1 MKAIFVLLLLP
12 LHLFSQDLSGIWVG
26 TIATSQVQ
34 MPFELAI
41 NQDMTGYSMIT
52 FMYKGAEKIAV
63 KKINLNRKD
72 SVFTISDDK
81 LIYNNFATK
90 SRSIK
95 TFCELSLTMVDSH
108 MVLSGPFHTR
118 TRDLRAGDDDLASG
132 TITLQKQNNQAQ
144 TRLIHKLDTLKLSN
158 TLAFSNPTPAFAA
171 SEKESSVV
179 AESGKKAA
187 AVVEN
192 PVKDLAAV
200 KAKQEPNSENGKN
213 KETAVVA
220 ASEKEASVVAES
232 GKKAPAVVENPV
244 KDLAAVKAKQEP
256 NSENGKNKETA
267 VVAASE
273 KEASVVAESGKKA
286 PAVVENPV
294 KDLAA
299 VKVKQQVN
307 SENGKNKE
315 TAAVAA
321 SEQEAP
327 APSEKNLSA
336 VKVQQQVS
344 SEKGKNTI
352 HTVPKI
358 IAAAADL
365 SLRAT
370 EVIRTI
376 DFKSDSL
383 TLILYDNGIVDGDT
397 VSVILNG
404 EVIIPK
410 QGISEQAYRKV
421 IKIPPGSGDSLQLVL
436 YAENLGS
443 IPPNSGLLIIEDGSD
458 RYEVR
463 FKGDMKNSSAV
474 RLRRKQ

>member
-12 LHLFSQDLSGIWVG
+12 LQLFSQDLSGIWVG
-26 TIATSQVQ
+26 TIATSEVQ

-41 NQDMTGYSMIT
+41 NQDMSGYSMIT

-63 KKINLNRKD
+63 KKINLKRKD
-72 SVFTISDDK
+72 TVFTISDDK

-95 TFCELSLTMVDSH
+95 TFCDLSLKMVDGH

-118 TRDLRAGDDDLASG
+118 TRDLRAGDEDLATG

-158 TLAFSNPTPAFAA
+158 TLAFSNPTP
-171 SEKESSVV
+171 VV
-179 AESGKKAA
+179 
-187 AVVEN
+187 
-192 PVKDLAAV
+192 
-200 KAKQEPNSENGKN
+200 
-213 KETAVVA
+213 KETPAVA

-244 KDLAAVKAKQEP
+244 KDLGAVKVQQQVS
-256 NSENGKNKETA
+256 SEKGKNDETPA
-267 VVAASE
+267 VAASE

-286 PAVVENPV
+286 LAVVENPV
-294 KDLAA
+294 KDLA
-299 VKVKQQVN
+299 V
-307 SENGKNKE
+307 
-315 TAAVAA
+315 
-321 SEQEAP
+321 
-327 APSEKNLSA
+327 

-344 SEKGKNTI
+344 SEKGKNDKTPVLAATEQDPPAAFQKPEKDLGAVKVQQRVSSEKGKNAI
-352 HTVPKI
+352 PTVPNS
-358 IAAAADL
+358 IAAAANI
-365 SLRAT
+365 SLRTT

-383 TLILYDNGIVDGDT
+383 TLTLYDNGIVDGDT

-410 QGISEQAYRKV
+410 QGLSEQAYRKV
-421 IKIPPGSGDSLQLVL
+421 IKIPPGSADSLQLVL

-443 IPPNSGLLIIEDGSD
+443 IAPNSGLLIIEDGSE

>member
-1 MKAIFVLLLLP
+1 MKAILVLFLLP
-12 LHLFSQDLSGIWVG
+12 LQLFSQDLSGIWVG
-26 TIATSQVQ
+26 TITTSQIQ

-41 NQDMTGYSMIT
+41 NKDMTGYSMIT
-52 FMYKGAEKIAV
+52 FMFKGAEKIAV
-63 KKINLNRKD
+63 KKITLIRKD
-72 SVFTISDDK
+72 SIFTISDDK

-158 TLAFSNPTPAFAA
+158 TLVFSNPAPVTAAVAA
-171 SEKESSVV
+171 SQKEGSVL

-200 KAKQEPNSENGKN
+200 KAKQEVNSEKGKN
-213 KETAVVA
+213 EESQAVG
-220 ASEKEASVVAES
+220 ASEKEASVA
-232 GKKAPAVVENPV
+232 
-244 KDLAAVKAKQEP
+244 
-256 NSENGKNKETA
+256 
-267 VVAASE
+267 
-273 KEASVVAESGKKA
+273 AESGKKA

-307 SENGKNKE
+307 SEKGKNE
-315 TAAVAA
+315 ESPVVAV
-321 SEQEAP
+321 SEQEVP
-327 APSEKNLSA
+327 AAVEKPVKDLAA

-344 SEKGKNTI
+344 SEKGKNDI
-352 HTVPKI
+352 PTVPKI
-358 IAAAADL
+358 IKAAADI

>member
-52 FMYKGAEKIAV
+52 FMYKGAEIIAV

-220 ASEKEASVVAES
+220 ASEK
-232 GKKAPAVVENPV
+232 G
-244 KDLAAVKAKQEP
+244 
-256 NSENGKNKETA
+256 
-267 VVAASE
+267 
-273 KEASVVAESGKKA
+273 ASVVAESGKKA

>member
-12 LHLFSQDLSGIWVG
+12 LQLFSQDLSGIWVG

-95 TFCELSLTMVDSH
+95 TFCELSIKMVDSH

-118 TRDLRAGDDDLASG
+118 TRDLRAGDDDLATG

-158 TLAFSNPTPAFAA
+158 TLAFSNPTQ
-171 SEKESSVV
+171 VI
-179 AESGKKAA
+179 
-187 AVVEN
+187 
-192 PVKDLAAV
+192 
-200 KAKQEPNSENGKN
+200 
-213 KETAVVA
+213 KETPAVA

-232 GKKAPAVVENPV
+232 GKTAPAVVENPV
-244 KDLAAVKAKQEP
+244 KDL
-256 NSENGKNKETA
+256 
-267 VVAASE
+267 VV
-273 KEASVVAESGKKA
+273 
-286 PAVVENPV
+286 
-294 KDLAA
+294 

-307 SENGKNKE
+307 SEKGKNEE
-315 TAAVAA
+315 TPVVTA

-327 APSEKNLSA
+327 AAFEKPVKDLGA
-336 VKVQQQVS
+336 GKVQQQVS
-344 SEKGKNTI
+344 SEKGKNAI
-352 HTVPKI
+352 PTVPKI
-358 IAAAADL
+358 IAAAANI
-365 SLRAT
+365 SLRTT

-383 TLILYDNGIVDGDT
+383 TFILYDNGIVDGDT

-410 QGISEQAYRKV
+410 QGLSEQAYRKV
-421 IKIPPGSGDSLQLVL
+421 IRIPPGSGDSLQLVL

-443 IPPNSGLLIIEDGSD
+443 IPPNSGLLIIEDGSE

-463 FKGDMKNSSAV
+463 FKGDMEKSSAV
-474 RLRRKQ
+474 KLRRKQ